1 MRRGVRE
8 RRTRTDASTRVM
20 RETQSRPRAPVQATS
35 TPTAPRS
42 APIAPTANAG
52 SSPAGVRTAP
62 FRTPLPVVVAVAP
75 APVPEPDELL
85 APVRFVTEPIGRE
98 LSANAHVDEL
108 QRHEP
113 ATGSQKGVEQLD
125 GTVRGR
131 GQQMQ
136 R

>member
-8 RRTRTDASTRVM
+8 RIARTDASTRIM
-20 RETQSRPRAPVQATS
+20 RENQSGPRAPVHATS

-42 APIAPTANAG
+42 APIAPTASAG

-62 FRTPLPVVVAVAP
+62 FRIPLPVVVAAAP
-75 APVPEPDELL
+75 ASEPDALL

-125 GTVRGR
+125 GTVRGI